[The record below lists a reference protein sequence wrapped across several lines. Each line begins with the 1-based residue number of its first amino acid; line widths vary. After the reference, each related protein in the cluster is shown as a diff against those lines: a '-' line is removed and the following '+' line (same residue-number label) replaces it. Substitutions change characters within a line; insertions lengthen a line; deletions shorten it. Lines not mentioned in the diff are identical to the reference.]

1 MVIFESLQR
10 HDILLGFTVP
20 QMLYS
25 SPNSPSLK
33 VGARTMAPQVKS
45 LPMTPIQISA
55 SPVPVYHIEQG
66 GPSVRD
72 DRYRQQ
78 EDRHTTQRRRD
89 NRRLD

>member
-55 SPVPVYHIEQG
+55 SLVPVYHIEQG
-66 GPSVRD
+66 GPQSEMTDIVNKRTD
-72 DRYRQQ
+72 TQHR
-78 EDRHTTQRRRD
+78 EDVITED
-89 NRRLD
+89 